1 MRGWQSSHNHFVVSD
16 TSLKPFQA
24 CDCVLHSSA
33 RVSSTNRQHAS
44 AQGLA
49 GSVLAPGGLLPLQRA
64 FTTSAAPWKA
74 SEPAFEHSEERD
86 ECSFQTKIWEV
97 LQTKDTGRRL
107 WVSDECMVLDAV
119 KRMAQNDVGSLLVYD
134 KDKAGPD
141 GEVPT
146 SIAACVGI
154 ITERDYLKK
163 VVLKGLA
170 SANTP
175 VSKIM
180 TPQGQLAVLTPQHS
194 VLEAM
199 DLMVKYNVR
208 HVPVIEPKAANMAGV
223 LSMKDVIKVLLDDR
237 KHEVD
242 SLKDY
247 IHGSW

>member
-1 MRGWQSSHNHFVVSD
+1 MLQLRAF
-16 TSLKPFQA
+16 
-24 CDCVLHSSA
+24 
-33 RVSSTNRQHAS
+33 
-44 AQGLA
+44 A
-49 GSVLAPGGLLPLQRA
+49 GGVLAPGGLLPLQRA
-64 FTTSAAPWKA
+64 FTSSAAPWKA
-74 SEPAFEHSEERD
+74 SEPAFEHSEDRD

-97 LQTKDTGRRL
+97 LQTKIDSRRL

-119 KRMAQNDVGSLLVYD
+119 KKMAAGDVGSLLVYD
-134 KDKAGPD
+134 KDKAGPG

-146 SIAACVGI
+146 SISSCVGI
-154 ITERDYLKK
+154 VTERDYLKK
-163 VVLKGLA
+163 VMLKGLA
-170 SANTP
+170 SSTTP
-175 VSKIM
+175 VSRIM
-180 TPQGQLAVLTPQHS
+180 TPQEQLAVLTPQHS

-208 HVPVIEPKAANMAGV
+208 HVPVIEDSNMAGV